1 MKDFWI
7 YLVILAGSTYL
18 LRALPFALIRE
29 KVKNRYLQSFL
40 HYIPYAV
47 LTVMTVPACF
57 YATGNPLSAAV
68 GFVCAVVPAF
78 FRRSLLTVALC
89 AVSGVF
95 ACEAVL
101 QWIVPLL

>member
-40 HYIPYAV
+40 HYIPYTV
-47 LTVMTVPACF
+47 LAAMTLPGAL
-57 YATGNPLSAAV
+57 YATGNVASALAGLAV
-68 GFVCAVVPAF
+68 GGIFAW
-78 FRRSLLTVALC
+78 RGKGLTTVAVITCVTAL
-89 AVSGVF
+89 AVDT
-95 ACEAVL
+95 A
-101 QWIVPLL
+101 WMLLL

>member
-40 HYIPYAV
+40 HYIPYTV
-47 LTVMTVPACF
+47 LAAMPLPGAL
-57 YATGNPLSAAV
+57 YATGNVASALAGLAV
-68 GFVCAVVPAF
+68 GGIFAW
-78 FRRSLLTVALC
+78 RGKGLTTVAVITCVTAL
-89 AVSGVF
+89 AVDT
-95 ACEAVL
+95 A
-101 QWIVPLL
+101 WMLLL

>member
-40 HYIPYAV
+40 HYIPYTV
-47 LTVMTVPACF
+47 LAAMTLPGAL
-57 YATGNPLSAAV
+57 YATGNVASALAGLAV
-68 GFVCAVVPAF
+68 G
-78 FRRSLLTVALC
+78 
-89 AVSGVF
+89 
-95 ACEAVL
+95 
-101 QWIVPLL
+101 

>member
-40 HYIPYAV
+40 HYIPYTV
-47 LTVMTVPACF
+47 LAAMTLPGAL
-57 YATGNPLSAAV
+57 YATGNVASALAGLAV
-68 GFVCAVVPAF
+68 GGIFAW
-78 FRRSLLTVALC
+78 RGKGLTTVAVITCVTAL
-89 AVSGVF
+89 AVD
-95 ACEAVL
+95 AA
-101 QWIVPLL
+101 WMLLL